1 MTPPSYSSEYFDWQ
15 SGGSRDSA
23 EVIVPKVIELLQPKS
38 VLDVGCGV
46 GTWLSVFW
54 QLGIR
59 DIKGVDGSYI
69 PRDKL
74 LVPQERFTEADLA
87 KEISLGRKFDV
98 AVSLEVAEHLP
109 EQASALF
116 IDSLTKHADK
126 VVFSAA
132 IPFQG
137 GPNHVNE
144 QWPDYWAKLFREKG
158 FIAVDVFRKEF
169 WNNEKVEWWYRQN
182 ILLFVKKEILADY
195 KNLESFIC
203 DDPPLSLVHPRCF
216 EDTVAVCKE
225 QIREKRYSD
234 GANF

>member
-1 MTPPSYSSEYFDWQ
+1 MTSSSYSSKYFDWQ
-15 SGGSRDSA
+15 SGGSKDSA
-23 EVIVPKVIELLQPKS
+23 EVIVPRIIELLQPRS
-38 VLDVGCGV
+38 VLDVGCGI
-46 GTWLSVFW
+46 GTWLSVFGG
-54 QLGIR
+54 LGIE
-59 DIKGVDGSYI
+59 DVEGVDGLYI

-74 LVPQERFTEADLA
+74 LIPQERFVGSDLS
-87 KEISLGRKFDV
+87 KEISLGRKFDLV
-98 AVSLEVAEHLP
+98 VSLEVAEHLP
-109 EQASALF
+109 EEVSALF
-116 IDSLTKHADK
+116 IDSLIKHADK
-126 VVFSAA
+126 IVFSAA

-144 QWPDYWAKLFREKG
+144 QWPDYWAKLFKSKG
-158 FIAVDVFRKEF
+158 FVAVDVFRKEF

-195 KNLESFIC
+195 KNLEAFIC
-203 DDPPLSLVHPRCF
+203 DDLPLSLVHPRCF